1 MNTISQLTKAQRVK
15 NDEFYTIYEQF
26 EILTKLYLTD
36 KLKDKIIYCPC
47 SSQWS
52 NIVKVLQDYKD
63 VLQYKELI
71 YTSDDFSKHDKE
83 FEYADVII
91 ENPPFS
97 LSKEFYEMIKKHNC
111 QYFFYGS
118 MLDLSKEY
126 MKHDIISG
134 KTKCVFLRDTITG
147 VKYTK
152 AENKVVGK
160 GHEKDIML
168 SYLFYCPDG
177 FYRRV
182 RTNIYTNLPGIENI
196 GSSNIELTKTMSDI
210 TLEYLDNTKILNIKN
225 WRHFPKD
232 YQGIAAISP
241 FKYMMWYDKFELVC
255 YDKKIINPLL
265 KINGKNIF
273 ERWFVRQIGSDAKL
287 EDYIG
292 KIRLKLYQW

>member
-1 MNTISQLTKAQRVK
+1 MNTNIPIQKAQKEK
-15 NDEFYTIYEQF
+15 NDEFYTPYEQF

-47 SSQWS
+47 SAPWS

-63 VLQYKELI
+63 VLKYKELI
-71 YTSDDFSKHDKE
+71 FSGDDFRTHDKE
-83 FEYADVII
+83 FEYADIII

-126 MKHDIISG
+126 MKYDIISG
-134 KTKCVFLRDTITG
+134 KTKVICLRQVTNVKFHGDVEHAHPALLMEVFR
-147 VKYTK
+147 K
-152 AENKVVGK
+152 
-160 GHEKDIML
+160 
-168 SYLFYCPDG
+168 PDG
-177 FYRRV
+177 QYKRV
-182 RTNIYTNLPGIENI
+182 MCFMYTNLPGIENL
-196 GSSNIELTKTMSDI
+196 GSANIQLTKTMSDI
-210 TLEYLDNTKILNIKN
+210 TPKYLDNTKILNVQN
-225 WRHFPKD
+225 WRYFPKD

-241 FKYMMWYDKFELVC
+241 FKYEMWCDKFELVC

-287 EDYIG
+287 EDYIQND
-292 KIRLKLYQW
+292 KINKLF